1 MTSSINPP
9 VGPRFW
15 SALTDRE
22 QDQIREVY
30 SDQTND
36 EICVEFN
43 VQRSSLES
51 AARRFPRDQR
61 FKSGKTRTRA
71 YLDRSK
77 TKVESSLEDVK
88 ADEDPTATELE
99 RHRIEAELRDLRK
112 VRRQKLDQEVWT
124 ATVIKAL
131 SEQIPRLAPT
141 QKTPPPPPK
150 GSLEEHAL
158 LLSDIQLGSRVEEE
172 ETGGLSAF
180 GWDIFCERNA
190 RMESAIRSIR
200 DTQRSSVPVK
210 RLNIFGLGDY
220 GDGHEIF
227 KGHPWELDMHVAQ
240 QVTEGPWVIAQ
251 TIVRLLDLF
260 SEIHFFTVYGN
271 HGRVGQKRE
280 ATPVLASWDYIFVR
294 FLELMTGPQPDAEG
308 KPRITFHYAQSW
320 WSLVERMGLRFLMI
334 HGDDVKSWMNL
345 PYYGLERART
355 RWAHLIQQHLPP
367 ESGPVTFDVMLVGH
381 HHTPA
386 YIETASGPIL
396 LNGCW
401 PGGSKFSEKVLQAA
415 SPPAQWYFGIHPTHG
430 ISGLWNLALS
440 APSEF
445 REVSIVTD

>member
-1 MTSSINPP
+1 MTSPIDNSDEA
-9 VGPRFW
+9 RYW
-15 SALTDRE
+15 SELTPEE
-22 QDQIREVY
+22 QAEIRNAY
-30 SDQTND
+30 PDKTND
-36 EICVEFN
+36 EVCATWN
-43 VQRSSLES
+43 VQKTSLES
-51 AARRFPRDQR
+51 AARRFPKDKR
-61 FKSGKTRTRA
+61 FKTRATRKRA
-71 YLDRSK
+71 YLDR
-77 TKVESSLEDVK
+77 TKHAIKVG
-88 ADEDPTATELE
+88 DEDDEEPNATELE
-99 RHRIEAELRDLRK
+99 RHRLGAELRDLRK

-124 ATVIKAL
+124 ETVIRAL
-131 SEQIPRLAPT
+131 SEQVPRLAPT
-141 QKTPPPPPK
+141 RAEPPPPPP

-158 LLSDIQLGSRVEEE
+158 ILSDIQLGSRVDEE

-180 GWDIFCERNA
+180 SWEIFCERNA
-190 RMESAIRSIR
+190 RMEAAIRSIR
-200 DTQRSSVPVK
+200 DTQQKIPVK

-240 QVTEGPWVIAQ
+240 QVTEGPWEIAQ
-251 TIVRLLDLF
+251 TLVRLLDLF
-260 SEIHFFTVYGN
+260 EEIHFFTVYGN

-294 FLELMTGPQPDAEG
+294 FLELMTGPQPNAEG

-320 WSLVERMGLRFLMI
+320 WSLVERMGLRFLLI
-334 HGDDVKSWMNL
+334 HGDDVRSWMNL

-355 RWAHLIQQHLPP
+355 RWANLIQQHLPP
-367 ESGPVTFDVMLVGH
+367 ESGPVTFDVMLCGH

-415 SPPAQWYFGIHPTHG
+415 SPPAQWYFGIHPHG

-445 REVSIVTD
+445 REVFIETD